1 MTSFNRVKIIF
12 ILSKG
17 DRNSYQLSKM
27 LSAQDRR
34 MSSGTLFPI
43 LRDLE
48 NEGFVVVKRNNG
60 RKFYSLTEKGKNYV
74 AALENLRDNL
84 RKKLMEAYLR
94 DHILIYER
102 DDYSLLLSKDF
113 VNHISELSDIIGNEL
128 TGLLSLLITLISK
141 GDRDAV
147 LRIREKIIDMMEEEH
162 GIYNQS

>member
-48 NEGFVVVKRNNG
+48 KEGFVVVKRNNG
-60 RKFYSLTEKGKNYV
+60 KKFYSLTEKGKNYV

-102 DDYSLLLSKDF
+102 DDYSLLLSKNF

-128 TGLLSLLITLISK
+128 TGLLSLLIALISK

-147 LRIREKIIDMMEEEH
+147 LRIREKIIDIMEEEH

>member
-1 MTSFNRVKIIF
+1 MTSFNRIKIIF

-48 NEGFVVVKRNNG
+48 NEGFVVVNRNNG

>member
-48 NEGFVVVKRNNG
+48 KEGFVVVKRNNG
-60 RKFYSLTEKGKNYV
+60 KKFYSLTEKGKNYV

-128 TGLLSLLITLISK
+128 TGLLSLLIALISK

-147 LRIREKIIDMMEEEH
+147 LRIREKIIDIMEEEH